1 MLIFKSTTGRPM
13 APKRHKMNQ
22 RVLQDLKIRSGFGIF
37 IYVVLSFV
45 VVIAEDFYTRHT
57 TFSIIFLAVNSC
69 VCLFRAIHLVV
80 SGKVEDN
87 YLTLSKA
94 FFFSVVMMTA
104 LTWGIALALVMRME
118 GELATQMLMIV
129 CICGLCAGGVVAYIP
144 NRWLS
149 FSFNFAMTI
158 PTFTTLLIYGLNP
171 FLAVMIFLYATYMV
185 SIAYRGN
192 REYWKSLENE
202 LLLEIRSLEMER
214 LSITDALTGLYNR
227 RHFDEVLD
235 REWKRSGRDKHT
247 LSLILLDI
255 DQFKIINDTYGHQAG
270 DDYLR
275 KTAAL
280 MISIFKRDHDTVARY
295 GGEEFI
301 VLLPGL
307 DADQAFL
314 LAERVRQEVESLT
327 IDHQETKVRTT
338 ISAGIMSCIP
348 DFQSRSDSIISGADK
363 ALYSAKQKGRNNVV
377 IFTPAM
383 ADNHAQRP

>member
-1 MLIFKSTTGRPM
+1 M
-13 APKRHKMNQ
+13 
-22 RVLQDLKIRSGFGIF
+22 QDLKVRSAFGIF
-37 IYVVLSFV
+37 IYVLLSFV
-45 VVIAEDFYTRHT
+45 VVVAEDFYTRHT
-57 TFSIIFLAVNSC
+57 TFSIIFLALNSC
-69 VCLFRAIHLVV
+69 VCLFRVIHLVF
-80 SGKVEDN
+80 SGKMEDN
-87 YLTLSKA
+87 YLALSKA

-118 GELATQMLMIV
+118 GELATQTLMIV

-144 NRWLS
+144 NRRLS
-149 FSFNFAMTI
+149 FSFNFAMTM
-158 PTFTTLLIYGLNP
+158 PTFATLLICGLNP
-171 FLAVMIFLYATYMV
+171 FLGVMIFFYAVYMF

-202 LLLEIRSLEMER
+202 LLLEIRSQEMER
-214 LSITDALTGLYNR
+214 LSITDALTGLHNR
-227 RHFDEVLD
+227 RYFDEVLD
-235 REWKRSGRDKHT
+235 REWSRSGRDNHV

-270 DDYLR
+270 DDFLR

-280 MISIFKRDHDTVARY
+280 LISIFKRDHDTVARY

-301 VLLPGL
+301 VLLPGI

-327 IDHQETKVRTT
+327 IDHQETKVGTT

-348 DFQSRSDSIISGADK
+348 DFQTRSDSIVSGADK
-363 ALYSAKQKGRNNVV
+363 ALYAAKQKGRNKVV

-383 ADNHAQRP
+383 AGNHAQRALT